1 MILIVTTPADLT
13 AQAVERRLRSR
24 GVKAVLFDSGRFP
37 AEARIT
43 VSYRDGLPRYVVRM
57 DGQILC
63 LDEVTSIWF
72 RRPNPCVAHA
82 SIVDEEVRGV
92 VEKDCGEFLGALWES
107 MDCLMLPGTPAAMK
121 IAQRKPTHM
130 ARAKALGFDI
140 APTLFTNDPQEFLDL
155 YRQQEGRLIHKITA
169 SLALKERMG
178 TEFSRLTCGVTR
190 RDVMHAESV
199 SLAPIVFQAY
209 VPKRLELRVTVVADR
224 VFTAE
229 IHSQDSNRTQFDW
242 RRYDLGST
250 PHRAHELPRDVAE
263 RCVQLVAQFGL
274 TYGTID
280 LILTPDGRYV
290 FLELNSAGE
299 YGWIEQVTGL
309 PISDAVADLL
319 MSPMRAH
326 ALPVVERA
334 HA

>member
-1 MILIVTTPADLT
+1 MILIVSAADDPT
-13 AQAVERRLRSR
+13 ALAVEKRLRSR
-24 GVKAVLFDSGRFP
+24 GVNVMLFDSGRFP
-37 AEARIT
+37 SEARIA
-43 VSYRDGLPRYVVRM
+43 VSYRDGVPRYSLRV
-57 DGQILC
+57 DGHLIRF
-63 LDEVTSIWF
+63 DELTSIWF
-72 RRPNPCVAHA
+72 RRPNRCTAHP
-82 SIVDEEVRGV
+82 SITDEEVRAV
-92 VEKDCGEFLGALWES
+92 VEQDCGEFLNAFWDS
-107 MDCLMLPGTPAAMK
+107 MNCLMLPGSPSAMK

-140 APTLFTNDPQEFLDL
+140 APTVFTNDPQEFLDL
-155 YRQQEGRLIHKITA
+155 YREQEGRLIHKITA
-169 SLALKERMG
+169 NLTLQERMG

-190 RDVMHAESV
+190 RDVMHAQSV

-209 VPKRLELRVTVVADR
+209 VPKRLELRVTVVGDR
-224 VFTAE
+224 AFTAE
-229 IHSQDSNRTQFDW
+229 IHSQDSNRTHFDW

-250 PHRAHELPRDVAE
+250 PHHAHELPRDVAD

-309 PISDAVADLL
+309 PISDAVADFL

-326 ALPVVERA
+326 ALPVAELA